1 MCELWVNINHFGIYS
16 SVIIYIRVDDA
27 RRIHVRI
34 KLSSIQYFGRKYPD
48 SGGQCKV
55 KIQHTK
61 HGNGR
66 TLLKFQ
72 QPPTMKYFT
81 KEIWLFYIWSIY
93 IYMYC
98 NVMNW
103 ILPKIATSREK
114 MYFLGRLFVLA
125 KNLFGSKTF
134 KNGNDGI
141 WCGLRVQKSHRIS
154 IYRYTIYID
163 LMPSH
168 MSSTQAK
175 DTNTFYWWFVFV
187 FVCGVW
193 LEIISSLYEHCHLA
207 CNELDTQALFMGIVH
222 WAFKAC
228 LQVMLHCLQIPYTSM
243 SQYGD
248 NTDGVCARDARVY
261 SLWAMNVNW
270 FDMEKEMESVP
281 TSATE

>member
-1 MCELWVNINHFGIYS
+1 MEFGVVFACKNHI
-16 SVIIYIRVDDA
+16 
-27 RRIHVRI
+27 
-34 KLSSIQYFGRKYPD
+34 
-48 SGGQCKV
+48 
-55 KIQHTK
+55 
-61 HGNGR
+61 
-66 TLLKFQ
+66 
-72 QPPTMKYFT
+72 
-81 KEIWLFYIWSIY
+81 E
-93 IYMYC
+93 
-98 NVMNW
+98 
-103 ILPKIATSREK
+103 
-114 MYFLGRLFVLA
+114 
-125 KNLFGSKTF
+125 
-134 KNGNDGI
+134 
-141 WCGLRVQKSHRIS
+141 S

-281 TSATE
+281 TSVAVAANQNNAWIYAYFSCWSSQITRLRRTIMAELIFRVSLCCIFFLNFLARKLNEMRWQTDSYEKQNWVINEN